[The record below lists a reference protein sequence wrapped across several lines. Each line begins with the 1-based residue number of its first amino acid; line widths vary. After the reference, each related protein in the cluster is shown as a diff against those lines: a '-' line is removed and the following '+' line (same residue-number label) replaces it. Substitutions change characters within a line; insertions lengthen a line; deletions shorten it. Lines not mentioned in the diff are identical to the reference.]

1 MDAAGH
7 VHDVVYLRY
16 LEEARIDM
24 LHNRSLASGNDRIG
38 KSVVGK
44 SVVGK
49 TEITYLRPL
58 AYRPEP
64 VRIDSMVIHI
74 GAASF
79 DVDHQIVDGET
90 VYATAKS
97 TIVAFDQAAGRSR
110 RLTTAEREYISRLSV
125 RAKGVA

>member
-7 VHDVVYLRY
+7 VHDVAYLRY
-16 LEEARIDM
+16 LEEARIHMFHDK
-24 LHNRSLASGNDRIG
+24 SLARGHDRI
-38 KSVVGK
+38 GK

-58 AYRPEP
+58 AYRTEP
-64 VRIDSMVIHI
+64 VRIDSSVIHI

-79 DVDHQIVDGET
+79 DVDHQIVDGEA

-97 TIVAFDQAAGRSR
+97 TIVAFDQAAGRAR
-110 RLTTAEREYISRLSV
+110 RLTTAEREYLSRLSV
-125 RAKGVA
+125 RAPGAA

>member
-44 SVVGK
+44 

-58 AYRPEP
+58 AYRHEP